1 VPFVYIVECADGT
14 LYTGWAVDADARV
27 RSHNAGRGSV
37 YCKHRRPVRLVYRE
51 KVPNRR
57 EAQQRESAIKRMP
70 RRKKL
75 ELAEADAT
83 VQGLSSSPGEHQEAN
98 GRSV

>member
-37 YCKHRRPVRLVYRE
+37 YCKYRRPVRLVYRE
-51 KVPNRR
+51 EVPTRR
-57 EAQQRESAIKRMP
+57 KAQQRELAIKRMP

-75 ELAEADAT
+75 VLAE
-83 VQGLSSSPGEHQEAN
+83 EHQEAN
-98 GRSV
+98 GRPA